1 MVIRFL
7 WLYCKLSSTYVRSV
21 RVASV
26 YQSDCVL
33 YVEITGLNI
42 NSEVLMRVKQEANIA
57 GELNRDGERMM
68 QNIFPF
74 LIVILIY
81 IATNYTFIPL
91 HV

>member
-1 MVIRFL
+1 
-7 WLYCKLSSTYVRSV
+7 
-21 RVASV
+21 
-26 YQSDCVL
+26 
-33 YVEITGLNI
+33 
-42 NSEVLMRVKQEANIA
+42 MRVKQEANIA
-57 GELNRDGERMM
+57 GEQNRDGERMM

>member
-57 GELNRDGERMM
+57 GDRIEMEKG
-68 QNIFPF
+68 
-74 LIVILIY
+74 
-81 IATNYTFIPL
+81 
-91 HV
+91 